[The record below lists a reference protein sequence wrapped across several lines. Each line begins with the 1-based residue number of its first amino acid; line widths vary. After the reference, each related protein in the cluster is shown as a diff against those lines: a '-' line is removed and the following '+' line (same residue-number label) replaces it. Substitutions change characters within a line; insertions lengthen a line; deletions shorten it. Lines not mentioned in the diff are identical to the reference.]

1 MDTTPS
7 IKRHQTSQNQRRL
20 NVHATDYPDQKLL
33 PPRKTRGVM
42 PKAYAVIT
50 YQSISDSEKHTAYSK
65 LAVPAVTPFG
75 AHILAFDNAVV
86 ALEYGLKERTVVVE
100 YPSVEEAV
108 AAYNCPAYREALK
121 VLGDG
126 AVRDVRVVEGGVK
139 ADDISDFE
147 IAVLCDLLNG
157 PGVNLK
163 AHKKAILDQ
172 LLEKELVVRLKNDPA
187 RVQLSDKAHHLL
199 AERGVGMSGG

>member
-1 MDTTPS
+1 
-7 IKRHQTSQNQRRL
+7 
-20 NVHATDYPDQKLL
+20 
-33 PPRKTRGVM
+33 M

-121 VLGDG
+121 ALGDG
-126 AVRDVRVVEGGVK
+126 AVRDVRVVEGWVK